1 VEGQFHSPDQIKDIT
16 LTSSSGALV
25 YIKDVAEVKDTF
37 KEQESFS
44 RLNGNNVITL
54 NVIKKSGQNLLDASD
69 NIKNILDKDLK
80 VNTYPPDLKINISGE
95 QARYTRNTLEELNNT
110 MIIGFILVVIVLM
123 FFMGFTNAFFVALA
137 VPLSMFV
144 AFMVLPGID
153 FTMNMMVMFSFIFAL
168 GIIVDDA
175 IVVIE
180 NTHRIHKF
188 EPDIV
193 KAAKNAA
200 GEVFLPILSGTLT
213 TLAPFFPLIFWPG
226 IVGNFM
232 YFLPVTL
239 IISLFASL
247 FVAYII
253 NPVFAVSFMKHEYS
267 QLSPRVRRKRLT
279 NYSIIFL
286 VAAVLFHLA
295 GWPGMGNVMVFIFLL
310 NLAYHL
316 LFKKWVSWF
325 QEKAWPAML
334 VVYEKQLRFFMHK
347 NRPWWLLVGVVVLF
361 VFSIMLMG
369 IASPKVRFFPDN
381 DPNYINVR
389 ISLPIGTDQL
399 VTDSITRVVEG
410 RVKKVVGENNPD
422 VESIIANVALGA
434 GDEQSFDRAIAS
446 EKGKITINFVEYKY
460 RKGPVTSSYIDKIN
474 EVVKDIP
481 GADIVVEKNRSGPP
495 TGKPINIEISGEDLP
510 VLIYNAEKFQ
520 AYLDSMQIPGVQ
532 ELKQDFDKYKPEV
545 IIAIDRS
552 RANHE
557 GLSTGQLAMEIRT
570 AIYGNEVS
578 KFKELEDEYP
588 IQLRYD
594 EVTRKNIDA
603 LVNLKITYRDMN
615 TGLLRQIPLS
625 SVATIDYKD
634 SYGSIKR
641 KNLKRVITI
650 SSEVLTGFTANEIVA
665 KVKKYAENF
674 PKSEGVEIKLTGEQE
689 QQDETSS
696 FLAVAMLIS
705 LSLIF
710 FILITQFNSISK
722 TLIILSEV
730 IFSIIGVFLGTVIF
744 GMDISILMTGLGIVA
759 LGGIVVRNGIL
770 IVEFAD
776 VLKAQGLKTRES
788 LIQAGLT
795 RVTPVILT
803 ATATMLGLVPLA
815 LGMNLN
821 FVTMFTELNPQ
832 LHFGGDNVAFW
843 GPLSWTVIFGLSF
856 ATFLT
861 LLFVPAMV
869 LIAAGMKARISR
881 MQSNRTYKKQMK
893 GLETSIYHEG

>member
-1 VEGQFHSPDQIKDIT
+1 
-16 LTSSSGALV
+16 
-25 YIKDVAEVKDTF
+25 
-37 KEQESFS
+37 
-44 RLNGNNVITL
+44 
-54 NVIKKSGQNLLDASD
+54 
-69 NIKNILDKDLK
+69 
-80 VNTYPPDLKINISGE
+80 
-95 QARYTRNTLEELNNT
+95 
-110 MIIGFILVVIVLM
+110 
-123 FFMGFTNAFFVALA
+123 
-137 VPLSMFV
+137 
-144 AFMVLPGID
+144 
-153 FTMNMMVMFSFIFAL
+153 
-168 GIIVDDA
+168 
-175 IVVIE
+175 
-180 NTHRIHKF
+180 
-188 EPDIV
+188 
-193 KAAKNAA
+193 
-200 GEVFLPILSGTLT
+200 
-213 TLAPFFPLIFWPG
+213 
-226 IVGNFM
+226 
-232 YFLPVTL
+232 
-239 IISLFASL
+239 
-247 FVAYII
+247 
-253 NPVFAVSFMKHEYS
+253 
-267 QLSPRVRRKRLT
+267 
-279 NYSIIFL
+279 
-286 VAAVLFHLA
+286 
-295 GWPGMGNVMVFIFLL
+295 
-310 NLAYHL
+310 
-316 LFKKWVSWF
+316 
-325 QEKAWPAML
+325 ML